1 MTETKAKR
9 NGFLLTLCFSIFH
22 VIVLNGAI
30 LKTGFLESNDR
41 FLQYVDLILILVLLF
56 SWVFGRTYGI
66 DIFITKRRFFETQY
80 LILFKITNW
89 ANVVFIVLFT
99 VYEAYSVKDFWV
111 LVFLVIS
118 LPIAFVVNS
127 ISCILTALI
136 MYAVLLV
143 FFKK

>member
-1 MTETKAKR
+1 MTEAKAQR

-22 VIVLNGAI
+22 AIVLNGAI
-30 LKTGFLESNDR
+30 LKTGILESNDS
-41 FLQYVDLILILVLLF
+41 FLKYVDLILILVLLF
-56 SWVFGRTYGI
+56 SWVFGRAYGI
-66 DIFITKRRFFETQY
+66 DVFITKRRFFETQY

-89 ANVVFIVLFT
+89 ANIVFIVLFT

-111 LVFLVIS
+111 LVSLLIS
-118 LPIAFVVNS
+118 LPIAFLVNS